1 MSQMDPL
8 ATPVPMSQRPTL
20 TEQLAERLK
29 NRPDQYTVAWW
40 KQELEGLNARFDE
53 ALKAYRGACHSI
65 NMAITNTKDNEAR
78 LVRFQAIIETTA
90 AENNMLQ
97 AMIGE
102 MKAEMDALRLEM
114 ATCREENAVIQ
125 RRIADMARW
134 AASKGK
140 PAFDD
145 ASK

>member
-1 MSQMDPL
+1 MSTMDPL

-20 TEQLAERLK
+20 AEQLAERLK

-40 KQELEGLNARFDE
+40 KQELEGLNGRFDE
-53 ALKAYRGACHSI
+53 VLKAYRGACHSI
-65 NMAITNTKDNEAR
+65 NLAITNTKDNEAR
-78 LVRFQAIIETTA
+78 LGRFHAIIETMT
-90 AENNMLQ
+90 AENSMLQ
-97 AMIGE
+97 ALIGE
-102 MKAEMDALRLEM
+102 MKAEMESLRLEM
-114 ATCREENAVIQ
+114 ATCREENAAIQ

-145 ASK
+145 AQK

>member
-40 KQELEGLNARFDE
+40 KQELEALHARFDE
-53 ALKAYRGACHSI
+53 ALRAYRGACHSI
-65 NMAITNTKDNEAR
+65 NLAITNTKDNEAR
-78 LVRFQAIIETTA
+78 LVRFQAIIETMA

-97 AMIGE
+97 ALNGQ
-102 MKAEMDALRLEM
+102 MKAEMEALRLEM

-145 ASK
+145 SK